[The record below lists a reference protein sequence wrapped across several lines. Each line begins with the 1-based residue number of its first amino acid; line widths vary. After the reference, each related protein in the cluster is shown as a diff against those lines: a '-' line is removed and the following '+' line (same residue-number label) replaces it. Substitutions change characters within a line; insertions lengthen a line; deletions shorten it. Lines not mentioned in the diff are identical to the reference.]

1 MAGVYCR
8 SCEARSRRGAAPGEP
23 AHPGSIWGAD
33 RISGLRCARCGALL
47 DADDIVKMLLE
58 KQSQLEQFGLLRPPT
73 RDEAESRLPRMR
85 ALRVVRLET
94 D

>member
-1 MAGVYCR
+1 VTGVHCR

-23 AHPGSIWGAD
+23 AHPESIWGAD
-33 RISGLRCARCGALL
+33 RISGLRCGRCGALL
-47 DADDIVKMLLE
+47 GADDIAQLLLE

-73 RDEAESRLPRMR
+73 QVEPESPLPRTR
-85 ALRVVRLET
+85 ALRVDRIEK